1 MKYTLEN
8 VTVPNPCPISW
19 EQMTGNDEI
28 RHCATCQHKVY
39 NISEMPKRR
48 ALKVLNQP
56 ENTVCISYYRDDRN
70 RVVTQNYFG
79 VFKRNFVKVCGAVLA
94 IIFSFN
100 SLYAIQTKTSTSRKK
115 KVVKHRKHKKQVK
128 PPSPPRQVI
137 GKRVISKKTVKRK
150 PVIGLL
156 Q

>member
-8 VTVPNPCPISW
+8 VTVPNPCPMSW

-28 RHCATCQHKVY
+28 RHCASCQHKVY

-56 ENTVCISYYRDDRN
+56 ENTVCISYYRDDQN
-70 RVVTQNYFG
+70 QIVTQNYFG
-79 VFKRNFVKVCGAVLA
+79 IFKRNFARVCSAILAV
-94 IIFSFN
+94 IFSFN
-100 SLYAIQTKTSTSRKK
+100 SIYAIQIKTSASIKRKA
-115 KVVKHRKHKKQVK
+115 VKHRKHKKQVK
-128 PPSPPRQVI
+128 PLPRPFI
-137 GKRVISKKTVKRK
+137 GKRALTKKPVSKKPT
-150 PVIGLL
+150 IGLL